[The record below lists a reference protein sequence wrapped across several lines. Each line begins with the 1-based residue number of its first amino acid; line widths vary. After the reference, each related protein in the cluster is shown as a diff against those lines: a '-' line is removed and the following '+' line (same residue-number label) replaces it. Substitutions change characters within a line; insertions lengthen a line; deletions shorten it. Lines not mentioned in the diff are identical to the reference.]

1 MGHLV
6 IVRALRQLQDTLAVK
21 VGLLRLAITSH
32 GSPRN
37 DRPELPL
44 HHKLH
49 IHHRI
54 HLQRMARVIR
64 DSWEIKRVASV
75 AQRGYG
81 SFHRLAT
88 TNIDV
93 SVRVGRVALGIGGDH
108 GSG

>member
-1 MGHLV
+1 M
-6 IVRALRQLQDTLAVK
+6 I
-21 VGLLRLAITSH
+21 
-32 GSPRN
+32 
-37 DRPELPL
+37 L

-49 IHHRI
+49 IHHRV

-64 DSWEIKRVASV
+64 DSREIKRVASV
-75 AQRGYG
+75 AQRRYG

-88 TNIDV
+88 TDIDV